1 MSTLV
6 AEVETIAA
14 PVTGLRSRADVGR
27 LKVTPPRV
35 VRSEWS
41 KFASLRSSW
50 VTIVVALAIIA
61 GVAAMATGVAAG
73 DVAQPTGP
81 NGGGGGGGFASDPT
95 RLSLAGAGLVQII
108 LGILGILGALAA
120 FFVGR
125 AILGDGANAAL
136 SDTGVFRAVLGTGAY
151 MAAIA
156 MLGLAIGALLRHA
169 AGAIGTLF
177 AVLLLAPG
185 LLPAVLPTSWA
196 DVIVKYLPSN
206 AGSSFSS
213 VVPADGLLSAGLP

>member
-1 MSTLV
+1 MRTLV

-27 LKVTPPRV
+27 LKVTLPRV

-108 LGILGILGALAA
+108 LGILGALAA
-120 FFVGR
+120 FFVGQT
-125 AILGDGANAAL
+125 ILGDGANAAL

>member
-14 PVTGLRSRADVGR
+14 PVTGLNSRADVGR
-27 LKVTPPRV
+27 LKVTLPRV

-108 LGILGILGALAA
+108 LGILGALAA
-120 FFVGR
+120 FFVGQT
-125 AILGDGANAAL
+125 ILGDGANAAL

-213 VVPADGLLSAGLP
+213 EVPADGLLSAGLP

>member
-50 VTIVVALAIIA
+50 VTIAVALAIIA

-95 RLSLAGAGLVQII
+95 WLSLAGAGLVQII
-108 LGILGILGALAA
+108 LGILGALAA
-120 FFVGR
+120 FFVGQT
-125 AILGDGANAAL
+125 ILGDGANAAL